1 MPSARIHRWRALR
14 RAAAS
19 SVEGRTSVIL
29 RRRLLRRLD
38 GLALVAAPREW
49 ARAQGTKLL
58 EDDKAII
65 SIDV

>member
-38 GLALVAAPREW
+38 GLALVAAPRELGKSP
-49 ARAQGTKLL
+49 RN
-58 EDDKAII
+58 KAA
-65 SIDV
+65 

>member
-29 RRRLLRRLD
+29 RRGLLRRLD
-38 GLALVAAPREW
+38 GLALVAAPREKGKSP
-49 ARAQGTKLL
+49 RN
-58 EDDKAII
+58 KAA
-65 SIDV
+65 